1 MRAVAEPL
9 LFRVAFLAPRLPDN
23 TDRRCYRS
31 CLASSMSI
39 SISSTHP
46 MHAGGPIGLLAGHVT
61 LAFSIPCTIYYWTD
75 RVLVSTVISHPN
87 TSSSMSKSFAYA
99 QIMTKIIYDD
109 RRLLLPVA
117 FDYIKAAIVF
127 HTEHG
132 AVRVTPVP

>member
-1 MRAVAEPL
+1 
-9 LFRVAFLAPRLPDN
+9 
-23 TDRRCYRS
+23 
-31 CLASSMSI
+31 
-39 SISSTHP
+39 
-46 MHAGGPIGLLAGHVT
+46 
-61 LAFSIPCTIYYWTD
+61 
-75 RVLVSTVISHPN
+75 
-87 TSSSMSKSFAYA
+87 MSKSFAYA